1 MLTGGDL
8 THSKLAVAWMLM
20 MSAVAIHVF
29 DETITN
35 FLPFYNE
42 LVLEFRERFRF
53 FPFPTFTFGMWLG
66 GLIAAIVIGFAL
78 TPIVKR
84 GGVLIRVLVIVLGI
98 IMITNALGHI
108 LGSIYFGR
116 LLPGFWSSPLLLLSA
131 AFVVVKGFGAEET
144 TR

>member
-53 FPFPTFTFGMWLG
+53 FPFPTFTFGKWLG

-84 GGVLIRVLVIVLGI
+84 GGGLIRVLVIALGI

-131 AFVVVKGFGAEET
+131 AFVVVKGFGGEET